1 MRRRMFVGAA
11 FCRPF
16 ICFSRLKH
24 STHYVIMEFN
34 KKYGGGSTIEGAALE
49 LPPREKFPWN
59 RKK

>member
-34 KKYGGGSTIEGAALE
+34 KKYGGGSTILLTEGLGV
-49 LPPREKFPWN
+49 PTYP
-59 RKK
+59 